1 MKKNYIKMN
10 DNHYLSLGNFI
21 RIIKEVS
28 SNSNASQIEIFSS
41 IFGINDI
48 NTTTVNNYCIG
59 IRAIGLEYKKK
70 FNDIYDENA
79 DELIKIVLSIMS
91 ILDNK
96 VYVFNESSLDLIND
110 SKNIDKVVKK
120 LLQIVY
126 IDENINE
133 QFINNLKDKDN
144 YNLFVYLLKYAII
157 DNKQPIY
164 TQSIN
169 IKINKKELDD
179 FLKIKL
185 YYGQSYISSLIY
197 LARQNNMYAC
207 AELGSLEYD
216 GFISGHVNYQSSFDY
231 YMSAAR
237 KGHPKACWMISNMI
251 LNGKVEYNFDVM
263 WEYLNKSIS
272 LGSAA
277 GYNTLGLCYL
287 RGITN
292 LKKIDIN
299 KAKYYFKIASEMG
312 YVFAFNNLG
321 KLYENDDIDKSLGY
335 YKIAADMGESWAL
348 NRVGEYYRKCGNKT
362 LAYMY
367 YSKAI
372 ECPLSERNKYAYYNL
387 AKYYYEFGCEE
398 LNISKDTQKAHMYYQ
413 IFNKKEN

>member
-48 NTTTVNNYCIG
+48 NITTVNNYCIG

-70 FNDIYDENA
+70 FNDIYEENGE
-79 DELIKIVLSIMS
+79 ELIKVVLSILS

-96 VYVFNESSLDLIND
+96 VYVLNDFSIDLINS
-110 SKNIDKVVKK
+110 SKNIDKVIKK
-120 LLQIVY
+120 ILMIVY
-126 IDENINE
+126 TDENISE
-133 QFINNLKDKDN
+133 QFINNLNNKDN
-144 YNLFVYLLKYAII
+144 YNIFVCLLKYAII
-157 DNKQPIY
+157 DNKQPVY

-197 LARQNNMYAC
+197 LSLQNNMYAC

-216 GFISGHVNYQSSFDY
+216 GLISGDVNYKASFNY

-237 KGHPKACWMISNMI
+237 KGHPKACWMIANMI
-251 LNGKVEYNFDVM
+251 LNGKTDYDFDIM

-287 RGITN
+287 RGITPF
-292 LKKIDIN
+292 KKIDVQ
-299 KAKYYFKIASEMG
+299 KAKYYFEIASEMG

-321 KLYENDDIDKSLGY
+321 KLYENQEPAKALSY

-348 NRVGEYYRKCGNKT
+348 NKVGEYYRKSGNKS
-362 LAYMY
+362 LAYVY

-372 ECPLSERNKYAYYNL
+372 ECPLCERNRYAYYNL
-387 AKYYYEFGCEE
+387 AKYYYERGYKK
-398 LNISKDTQKAHMYYQ
+398 LNISRDVQKASKYYQ
-413 IFNKKEN
+413 LFNKKTV